1 MKILIFGA
9 TGGTGR
15 QLVEQALA
23 QGHTVTAFARDPAKV
38 IAKHANLRVA
48 QGNMLQTASIE
59 AAVAGQDAVL
69 SALGIRIPV
78 LAWVAI
84 TIACQLVHHVVPLG
98 RAANLAIAIGGPV
111 LAVLILF
118 RKTTA
123 LSDGTRN
130 IVQAMEKMAETEK
143 MEKTEKLGAKRFV
156 CESSLGVGDS
166 KWRLGLLFNLLV
178 IPLFLRNVFAD
189 KARQEE
195 IIRQSSLEWVIVRP
209 TALTNGPRTG
219 TYRTGSDIGHWLRP
233 TKISRAD
240 VADFMLKQLT
250 DSTYLRKSTGV
261 AY

>member
-1 MKILIFGA
+1 MKLLIFGA

-23 QGHTVTAFARDPAKV
+23 QGHTVTAFARDPAK
-38 IAKHANLRVA
+38 ITTKHANLRVA
-48 QGNMLQTASIE
+48 QGDMLQPASIE
-59 AAVAGQDAVL
+59 AAVAGHGAVL

-84 TIACQLVHHVVPLG
+84 TIACQLVHHVVSLS
-98 RAANLAIAIGGPV
+98 RAANLAIEIGGPV
-111 LAVLILF
+111 LALLILF
-118 RKTTA
+118 RKTTT

-130 IVQAMEKMAETEK
+130 IVQAMQ
-143 MEKTEKLGAKRFV
+143 KLGVKRFV

-166 KWRLGLLFNLLV
+166 KGRLGWFFTFL
-178 IPLFLRNVFAD
+178 ITPLFLYKVFAD
-189 KARQEE
+189 KARQERV
-195 IIRQSSLEWVIVRP
+195 IRESSLEWTIVRP

-219 TYRTGSDIGHWLRP
+219 AYRTGSDIGHWLRP

-250 DSTYLRKSTGV
+250 DPANVRKTTAI